1 MGKED
6 WNAMHDYSVASAGRG
21 KVWLQRFAGMVLG
34 GLAGTGAAYSTDLW
48 QAWTAG
54 LEAPG
59 QQAAVERP
67 QAGRDDRTAQIPP
80 PEPAENA
87 RQIAHTLVTR
97 ARELIMRGEIR
108 EAERF
113 LAAAEKLEPDSP
125 TLAETHRLLDIAK
138 AKIELAKSAPAT
150 GRPERMEAQRPA
162 PAETPRT
169 EGPERAASTTPT
181 PAADFAIGV
190 KEFRAKNYNAALAA
204 FGKAA
209 ATGHAPAQNYL
220 GYMYRHGFGVGQDFA
235 KALAWY
241 QKAAAQNHA
250 GALNNIGYMYRH
262 GLGVERDYAE
272 ARSWFKRS
280 AERGDPAGQY
290 NLGQM
295 HADSVGAAAD
305 YREALRWYKTAAD
318 QGHARAAMGLAH
330 LYAQGLGVTADPVEA
345 YFWYGVAAR
354 SGVEGAQRFRTAL
367 GAQLSSGQRQVA
379 DGRLA
384 ALKAESAEREAQ

>member
-1 MGKED
+1 MGNED
-6 WNAMHDYSVASAGRG
+6 WDAMHDDRWASTGRG
-21 KVWLQRFAGMVLG
+21 KVWLQRFAGIVLG
-34 GLAGTGAAYSTDLW
+34 GLAGTGAAYSADLW
-48 QAWTAG
+48 QVWTGGADGTAERAAADRPEAG
-54 LEAPG
+54 
-59 QQAAVERP
+59 Q
-67 QAGRDDRTAQIPP
+67 DDRTATIPA

-97 ARELIMRGEIR
+97 ARELITRGEIR

-113 LAAAEKLEPDSP
+113 LAAAEQLEPDSP
-125 TLAETHRLLDIAK
+125 TLAETRRLLDIAK
-138 AKIELAKSAPAT
+138 AKIELATSAPAT
-150 GRPERMEAQRPA
+150 GRPERTEAERPA
-162 PAETPRT
+162 AAPRAAT
-169 EGPERAASTTPT
+169 PERAAAPDPS
-181 PAADFAIGV
+181 PAADFAAGV

-220 GYMYRHGFGVGQDFA
+220 GYMYRHGFGVSQDFA

-250 GALNNIGYMYRH
+250 GASNNIGYLYRH

-272 ARSWFKRS
+272 ARNWFKRA

-295 HADSVGAAAD
+295 LADGVGASAD
-305 YREALRWYKTAAD
+305 YRAALKWYKTAAD

-367 GAQLSSGQRQVA
+367 GAQLSSTQRQVA

-384 ALKAESAEREAQ
+384 ALKAPGAEGDAQ